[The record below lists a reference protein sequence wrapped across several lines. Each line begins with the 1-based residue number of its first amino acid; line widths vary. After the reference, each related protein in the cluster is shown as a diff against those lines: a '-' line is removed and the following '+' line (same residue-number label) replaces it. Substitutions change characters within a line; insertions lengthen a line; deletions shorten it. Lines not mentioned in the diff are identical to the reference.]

1 MDRALHAVHVEA
13 EAEPAGQAG
22 AVPGVR
28 GAASVHAEEDALG
41 ACVGVLA
48 PACLE
53 AVGEQGKVKACGK
66 PAAQILVHAA
76 HESAP
81 RAVPAVAGAVGA
93 LVVGHAEEAAPCRP
107 AAAGFC
113 PVACGKTG
121 LAGFPAPR
129 RRSLG
134 QALEHARKE
143 APAELVLA
151 SEGMGDSLVEGIG
164 GQLGERPVNTLP

>member
-48 PACLE
+48 PARLE
-53 AVGEQGKVKACGK
+53 AVGEQSKVKACGK
-66 PAAQILVHAA
+66 PVAQILV
-76 HESAP
+76 
-81 RAVPAVAGAVGA
+81 
-93 LVVGHAEEAAPCRP
+93 HAEEAAPCRP

-143 APAELVLA
+143 ALAEQLLMP
-151 SEGMGDSLVEGIG
+151 EGIGEALVEGIG
-164 GQLGERPVNTLP
+164 GQLGERPVNALP